1 MRIWTTVMGQRLDD
15 AADTRSMIL
24 CDHLLRRG
32 HQVTMWTSAWDHIR
46 KEWRK
51 EWRAAGGA
59 PVVRDDGLEIRFMKG
74 SGYQRNTSPMRLV
87 DHWGAAQDFT
97 RQALA
102 SPRPDAIVA
111 SLPDHVTA
119 AAAVSLGQKLGA
131 ATIVDV
137 RDKWP
142 DVIADFSTRSAAG
155 QVARRLMHFEHRR
168 TRRALAEAD
177 AVVAMMHSM
186 LDWALA
192 KAGRRA
198 SALEQVFYLTTAPKA
213 FDVEP
218 PALPEGHPV
227 RAALAASEGR
237 VRFAFAGTFNRTQH
251 PELLLTALEQLKR
264 ENHPALRR
272 AAFLIGGDGQDAD
285 QVRQRAAA
293 LDNVHCV
300 GWMKPPEM
308 RALLMGADVGLVLMN
323 YPTEAF
329 NNKSFSYMAAGLP
342 IISGARGDLQQLI
355 EAETVGLNVPGGDA
369 GALAQA
375 IVRLTEDDALRTQ
388 MRARMRRLFD
398 ARFDREKNYTAYADH
413 VERVAGLK
421 APSRAAA

>member
-46 KEWRK
+46 KQWRD
-51 EWRAAGGA
+51 EWRASGGA
-59 PVVRDDGLEIRFMKG
+59 PVMRDDGLEIRFMKG

-97 RQALA
+97 RQAMAL
-102 SPRPDAIVA
+102 PRPDAIVA

-119 AAAVSLGQKLGA
+119 AAAVSAGQRLGA

-177 AVVAMMHSM
+177 AVVAMMRSM
-186 LDWALA
+186 LDWGLA
-192 KAGRRA
+192 KAGRRP
-198 SALEQVFYLTTAPKA
+198 SDLEQVFYLTTAPKA
-213 FDVEP
+213 FDVEA
-218 PALPEGHPV
+218 PALPHGHPV
-227 RAALAASEGR
+227 RTALEASEGR
-237 VRFAFAGTFNRTQH
+237 VKFAFAGTFNRTQH
-251 PELLLTALEQLKR
+251 PELLLTALEALKR
-264 ENHPALRR
+264 EDHPALRK

-342 IISGARGDLQQLI
+342 IVSGARGDLHDLI
-355 EAETVGLNVPGGDA
+355 ATEGVGFNVPGGDA
-369 GALAQA
+369 SALARA
-375 IVRLTEDDALRTQ
+375 IVRLTEDAGLLAA
-388 MRARMRRLFD
+388 MRGRMRRLFD
-398 ARFDREKNYTAYADH
+398 ARFDRETNYAAYADH
-413 VERVAGLK
+413 VERVAALK